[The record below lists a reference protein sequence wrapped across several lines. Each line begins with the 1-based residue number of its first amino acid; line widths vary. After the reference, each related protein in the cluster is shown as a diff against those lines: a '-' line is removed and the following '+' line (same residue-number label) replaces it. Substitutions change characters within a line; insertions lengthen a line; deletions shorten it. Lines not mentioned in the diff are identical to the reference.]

1 PMAVAVVA
9 KRKREHE
16 LRRAIDSGELRL
28 VYQPT
33 VNLVTGAVIGFEA
46 LVRWEDP
53 DQGWLEPASFI
64 QLAEDSGLI
73 WSLGRWV
80 LAEACRQ
87 AEVWRQLC
95 PETTPLVMGVNL
107 SARQFRPAIV
117 REIVAALAATGMAPD
132 RLELEFNERG
142 VVDYAATS
150 IQINALRELG
160 VRIAIDDFGTGYSAL
175 SYLRRLVVDTIKIDR
190 GFVLGLEGD
199 AASQAI
205 VRAVTALA
213 HELGIAVTAEG
224 IETQAQLD
232 QLRQL
237 GVDRG
242 QGFFLSRPVPGDLI
256 TQSFA
261 LRVQAPANARP
272 PLTLSNFD
280 LATDPQALEEQ
291 PLVR

>member
-1 PMAVAVVA
+1 MAVAVVS

-16 LRRAIDSGELRL
+16 LRRAIESGELRL

-33 VNLVTGAVIGFEA
+33 VNLVDGAVIGFEA

-53 DQGWLEPASFI
+53 DQGLLEPASFI

-80 LAEACRQ
+80 LAEAFRQ

-95 PETTPLVMGVNL
+95 PETAPLVMGVNL

-132 RLELEFNERG
+132 RLELEFTERG

-224 IETQAQLD
+224 IETQTQLD